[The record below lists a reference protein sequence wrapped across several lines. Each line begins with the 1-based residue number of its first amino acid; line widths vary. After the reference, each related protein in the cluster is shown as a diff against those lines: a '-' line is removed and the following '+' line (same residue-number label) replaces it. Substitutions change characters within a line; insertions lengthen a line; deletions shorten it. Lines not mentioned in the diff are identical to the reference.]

1 MGAQL
6 RNCGRAGVGR
16 RGRPGRDHHRWTAAV
31 AEHAGPALLEA
42 PGSGGGFEPWRGWSH
57 GSTTPVPRRLP
68 GAGGP
73 DGPGASTGD
82 GAASERCHPGGP
94 AARGE
99 PGDAAR
105 LPRLPHQPAGHRSA
119 DPGRR
124 RTLSTTPPARSQP
137 LQSLPLD
144 DRLPLSHRC
153 GGAGPARGVR
163 AVADGV
169 EAAPPVQH
177 ERDLG
182 QAADQVV
189 GPGRCRWDIDWSV
202 SVDST
207 INRAHQHGASLPRDT
222 GGPTNYTNPLLEPA
236 YHALGRSRGR
246 LSTKVHH
253 ACDGRGRP
261 LAVLVGRAR
270 PTTGRSCRSCSARS
284 PCPNSGR
291 DGPAPAR
298 MRSWPTRP
306 TPRGRPGGC
315 CALAA
320 SPRSSPNL
328 ATSRPTANA
337 EADGVADR
345 SARTPKAYKGRNVV
359 ERSLNALKQWPG
371 LATRYEARR
380 HLPRRRRPGRDPH
393 LATRIRRRALDPLA
407 DHHGLA
413 HAVARTRAA
422 LARTPSRRAR

>member
-31 AEHAGPALLEA
+31 AEHAGPALLDA

-119 DPGRR
+119 DPRRR

-246 LSTKVHH
+246 LPRRCTTPATAAAGHWPCWS
-253 ACDGRGRP
+253 AGPGPRRADP
-261 LAVLVGRAR
+261 AVRAR
-270 PTTGRSCRSCSARS
+270 
-284 PCPNSGR
+284 R
-291 DGPAPAR
+291 DRRA
-298 MRSWPTRP
+298 PTRAGTGP
-306 TPRGRPGGC
+306 HPPGCGPGRQGLLLAGDPAAAALSRHHRGHPR
-315 CALAA
+315 
-320 SPRSSPNL
+320 
-328 ATSRPTANA
+328 TSRPA
-337 EADGVADR
+337 GPPQ
-345 SARTPKAYKGRNVV
+345 TPRPAGWSTGRL
-359 ERSLNALKQWPG
+359 R
-371 LATRYEARR
+371 
-380 HLPRRRRPGRDPH
+380 PRRP
-393 LATRIRRRALDPLA
+393 
-407 DHHGLA
+407 
-413 HAVARTRAA
+413 TRAA
-422 LARTPSRRAR
+422 TSSSAPSTHSSSGPAWPPATKLAVIYPGGAVLAEILTWLRG